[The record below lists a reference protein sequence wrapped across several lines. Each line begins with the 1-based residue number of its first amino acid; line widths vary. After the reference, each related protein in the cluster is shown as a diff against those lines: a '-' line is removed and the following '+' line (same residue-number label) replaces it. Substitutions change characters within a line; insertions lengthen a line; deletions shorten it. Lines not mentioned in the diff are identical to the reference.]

1 MFKDGGFIHLPS
13 DGHLPL
19 SLFINI
25 FSSMF
30 EHLLS
35 ILFVASFNIQVFSR
49 PWFGLHFEMA
59 KCFLVHNLDF
69 S

>member
-1 MFKDGGFIHLPS
+1 
-13 DGHLPL
+13 
-19 SLFINI
+19 
-25 FSSMF
+25 MF

-35 ILFVASFNIQVFSR
+35 ILFVASFNIQVFSC
-49 PWFGLHFEMA
+49 PWFGLNFEMA